1 MPAAPRTVLLVD
13 HAEAMGGAERSL
25 LLLLSH
31 LDRTRY
37 TPLLACTP
45 SPLAVE
51 ARALGIRTLVVDM
64 PKIRR
69 QADAPLMLLRGALAL
84 ARVIRRERAVL
95 VHSNVMRAS
104 FYAALAARLAGRPLV
119 WHVRDI
125 HGEGW
130 YLRLMC
136 RLSAR
141 AIAISRAVAAPIP
154 CASRTSIVYNG
165 LDLAGFE
172 SADGKR
178 FRAELGLSP
187 EQPLVGIVGR
197 LVPWKGQR
205 DFLDAAAR
213 VLQRHP
219 EARFAVVGDALFS
232 SEHDE
237 AAELRR
243 YAEGLGIVGSVRF
256 TGHRDDVA
264 DVMAGLDLLVHC
276 SVAEPFGR
284 VLIEG
289 MATRRPVVAYAD
301 GGVPEIVADGV
312 TGLLTPPSDTQ
323 ALANAIDALLDD
335 PVRRATMGE
344 AGRQRVAQRFT
355 AEAIARQV
363 EALYDDILKNQP

>member
-1 MPAAPRTVLLVD
+1 MAAAPRTVLFVD
-13 HAEAMGGAERSL
+13 HAEALGGAERSL

-31 LDRTRY
+31 LDRRRY
-37 TPLLACTP
+37 TPLLACTA
-45 SPLAVE
+45 SPLADA
-51 ARALGIRTLVVDM
+51 ARALGIRTVVVDM

-69 QADAPLMLLRGALAL
+69 RADAPLLLVRGALAL
-84 ARVIRRERAVL
+84 ARVARRERVAL

-104 FYAALAARLAGRPLV
+104 FYAAPATRLAGRPLV

-136 RLSAR
+136 RLAAH

-172 SADGKR
+172 LADGRR
-178 FRAELGLSP
+178 FRAESGLSP

-197 LVPWKGQR
+197 LVQWKGQR

-219 EARFAVVGDALFS
+219 ETRFAVVGDALFTS
-232 SEHDE
+232 DHDE
-237 AAELRR
+237 RADLRR
-243 YAEGLGIVGSVRF
+243 YAERLGIAGSVLF
-256 TGHRDDVA
+256 TGHRDDVT

-276 SVAEPFGR
+276 SIAEPFGR

-289 MATRRPVVAYAD
+289 MAARCPVVAYAD
-301 GGVPEIVADGV
+301 GGVPEIVEDGI
-312 TGLLTPPSDTQ
+312 TGLLVPPRDTQ

-335 PVRRATMGE
+335 PVRRVTMGE
-344 AGRQRVAQRFT
+344 AGRQRVAERFT
-355 AEAIARQV
+355 AAATARQV
-363 EALYDDILKNQP
+363 EAIYDDILKNRP